1 MFSKI
6 IKIFIKVVILVLCGL
21 IILRCCASGDRSSYT
36 DLLVTPEMSAAYV
49 NGTLE
54 VLKLEE
60 DASEITTDGYFS
72 AYGFR
77 YVPETKQLQVTVR
90 WNVST
95 WDYLNLPEGTEMD
108 FYLCCNDDTST
119 FRVPDVVESY
129 EKSLYQYRVLQ
140 WNDVEIGEDNW
151 QVYMDRQDGEYSV
164 AAIRYMEQEYRT
176 YKLSSGEKKA
186 LQGK

>member
-6 IKIFIKVVILVLCGL
+6 IKTFIYAVVLVLCAL

-36 DLLVTPEMSAAYV
+36 DLLVTPEMVAAYTD
-49 NGTLE
+49 GELE
-54 VLKLEE
+54 VLRLEE
-60 DASEITTDGYFS
+60 NASEITSDGYFS

-95 WDYLNLPEGTEMD
+95 WDYLNLPKGTELA
-108 FYLCCNDDTST
+108 FYLCCNDNTST
-119 FRVPDVVESY
+119 FRTPDVVERY

-151 QVYMDRQDGEYSV
+151 QVYMDKQDGEYSI
-164 AAIRYMEQEYRT
+164 APIRYVEQEYRN
-176 YKLSSGEKKA
+176 YKLSGGEKKA